1 MPFLS
6 TLCFASF
13 HFPCHANRNFFTTI
27 SPALDAPKALCN
39 SSCNSLFEKS
49 SRRQQT
55 HALDVVVV
63 RELVVVIFVV
73 FMGVSFSEVQS
84 VF

>member
-1 MPFLS
+1 MRAEISSQQSLQHW
-6 TLCFASF
+6 THQKLCA
-13 HFPCHANRNFFTTI
+13 I
-27 SPALDAPKALCN
+27 PAATDF
-39 SSCNSLFEKS
+39 FEKS

-55 HALDVVVV
+55 HALVIAV

>member
-1 MPFLS
+1 
-6 TLCFASF
+6 
-13 HFPCHANRNFFTTI
+13 
-27 SPALDAPKALCN
+27 LDAPKALCN
-39 SSCNSLFEKS
+39 SSCNSFFEKS

-55 HALDVVVV
+55 HALVVAV